1 MAEEQKLSY
10 EDFFVDDKEAFFTFA
25 EQEYSIEDLTV
36 DEEIQNVELYTD
48 EKGKTNPQLAS
59 IFELTKLKKVPFTR
73 ESIKAKI
80 GIDKDWVDLTLKQ
93 RMDFLKQFK
102 STFLSGLIA
111 SSRKATKKDVV
122 EAEVKN

>member
-93 RMDFLKQFK
+93 RMDFLKHLLKVQGMYSI
-102 STFLSGLIA
+102 STLQ
-111 SSRKATKKDVV
+111 
-122 EAEVKN
+122 N